1 MMRVIELML
10 CRGIW
15 KIMAVLSLRLR
26 REGIGRF
33 SMLKSFAS
41 LCNREV

>member
-15 KIMAVLSLRLR
+15 KIMVLLSLRLR
-26 REGIGRF
+26 SEGIGRF

-41 LCNREV
+41 LCNGEV

>member
-15 KIMAVLSLRLR
+15 KIMVVLSLRLR
-26 REGIGRF
+26 SEGIGRF

-41 LCNREV
+41 LCNGEV